1 MESASII
8 IIGGGIVGL
17 SIAAS
22 LSENNQGILVLE
34 KNRTFGK
41 ETSSHNSG
49 VIHSGIY
56 YPPGTLKATLCRK
69 GNEMVYDIC
78 NRQKIPCR
86 KLGKFIVATSESDIR
101 ELERLINNGRK
112 NGIDDLV
119 MLDGSDVI
127 RLEPNVKVLRAIFS
141 PSTGIIEPDDLM
153 TYFLSKAANNGV
165 TIVADTTVTGI
176 VQRASGYLVTGKSS
190 GQDFAITADT
200 VINSAGL
207 NSDRIAELAGLD
219 IDSLGYRLHPCKG
232 DYFRL
237 SGSPPVKSL
246 IYPVPSGPG
255 LGIHLTPD
263 MAGSIKLGPNAYYS
277 NHADYRVESDPLSFK
292 EDVSKF
298 LPLISERDLT
308 MDSSGIRP
316 KLDSPGEGF
325 RDFIIR
331 HEEDRGLPGF
341 IDLVGIESPG
351 LTASPAIGKYV
362 RELYEN
368 EIRH

>member
-22 LSENNQGILVLE
+22 LSENNQEILVLE
-34 KNRTFGK
+34 KNRTVGQ

-69 GNEMVYDIC
+69 GNKMIYDIC
-78 NRQKIPCR
+78 KNHKIPCK
-86 KLGKFIVATSESDIR
+86 KLGKFIVATCEKDIE
-101 ELERLINNGRK
+101 ELDRLINNGRK
-112 NGIDDLV
+112 NGLEDLI

-127 RLEPNVKVLRAIFS
+127 SMEPNVTALKAIFS
-141 PSTGIIEPDDLM
+141 PSTGIIEPDDLL
-153 TYFLSKAANNGV
+153 TYFLSKAANNGATVV
-165 TIVADTTVTGI
+165 TETAVTGI
-176 VQRASGYLVTGKSS
+176 VRKADGYLVSGRSS
-190 GQDFAITADT
+190 GQDFSIRAET

-207 NSDRIAELAGLD
+207 NSDRIAEMADLD

-237 SGSPPVKSL
+237 SGNPPVKSL

-263 MAGSIKLGPNAYYS
+263 MAGSVKLGPNAYYS
-277 NHADYRVESDPLSFK
+277 DHFDYRVESDPITFK
-292 EDVSKF
+292 EDVRKF
-298 LPLISERDLT
+298 LPLISDRELLV
-308 MDSSGIRP
+308 DSSGIRP
-316 KLDSPGEGF
+316 KLDVPGEKF

-341 IDLVGIESPG
+341 IDLIGIESPG
-351 LTASPAIGKYV
+351 LTASPAIGEYV
-362 RELYEN
+362 SELYEN
-368 EIRH
+368 EIK